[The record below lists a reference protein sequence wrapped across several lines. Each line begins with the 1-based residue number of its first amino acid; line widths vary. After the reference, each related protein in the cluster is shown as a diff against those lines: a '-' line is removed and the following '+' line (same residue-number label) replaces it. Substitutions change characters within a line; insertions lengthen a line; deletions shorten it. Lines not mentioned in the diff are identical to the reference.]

1 MSTTRAN
8 HRADSTQAE
17 AAYLVVRCGGE
28 LYAIA
33 SAAVRE
39 ITRWRAPTPVPG
51 APALL
56 PGIISQR
63 GVVLP
68 VIDLRLL
75 LALPADPPDRAA
87 RLVICHHEPVDLA
100 LLVDSVEDLAQIGA
114 ADLAQPPAGLDP
126 RRARLLAAIAHQAD
140 MPLAILDLA
149 AIVAAVQE
157 RSQ

>member
-1 MSTTRAN
+1 MSTPPAQPFS
-8 HRADSTQAE
+8 APAE

-28 LYAIA
+28 RYALV

-68 VIDLRLL
+68 IVDLRLL
-75 LALPADPPDRAA
+75 LALPAAPPDRDT
-87 RLVICHHEPVDLA
+87 RLVVCQHDPVDLA
-100 LLVDSVEDLAQIGA
+100 LLVDGVEDLAQIAA
-114 ADLAQPPAGLDP
+114 ADLAQPPAGLEP
-126 RRARLLAAIAHQAD
+126 RRARLLAAVARHDDQ
-140 MPLAILDLA
+140 PLAILDLPALIA
-149 AIVAAVQE
+149 ATQE
-157 RSQ
+157 AI